1 MSSQE
6 VFSLFL
12 FPLWDCGELVLHL
25 SYKFSRIHQ
34 WHHLALGLFFF
45 FFMVWKDT
53 SNWLNYFNRCGLFN
67 LSISPCT
74 NFYNLC
80 ISRNRHILSVIKFVG
95 IKLSLVYLG
104 YVFIAMKA
112 LISDIGNFSLLSFLL
127 ILIGVWWILLIPSF
141 LMNLIET
148 SFWFPWFSLLFSCFI
163 YFCSNIYYFFFSVSF
178 RFKIFSLL

>member
-25 SYKFSRIHQ
+25 SYNFSRIHQ
-34 WHHLALGLFFF
+34 WYHLALFFF
-45 FFMVWKDT
+45 FLWFGNILVIDSIT
-53 SNWLNYFNRCGLFN
+53 SIDVDYSIYLF
-67 LSISPCT
+67 SPCT

-80 ISRNRHILSVIKFVG
+80 ISRNWHILSVIKFVG

-112 LISDIGNFSLLSFLL
+112 LISDIDNFSLLSFLL

-148 SFWFPWFSLLFSCFI
+148 SFWFP
-163 YFCSNIYYFFFSVSF
+163 
-178 RFKIFSLL
+178 